1 MHREDDALR
10 AHYLLAGITDAQWR
24 ALAPHLHCRPLAAG
38 QALFSQGDRAEAF
51 FIVRSGAMKLFRV
64 SRQGTEKIMRLVRGG
79 QSFAESVLFSDP
91 PRYPVHAQAAEDSE
105 LLAIDREAY
114 LHLLRE
120 SFDTCRAVMA
130 QMTQRIYAHWNE
142 IEALSLHG
150 AVPRVA
156 RYLLEQLAAQ
166 GGPALRLPLP
176 KVQIAAQL
184 GLAPE
189 TLSRALRKLSEGGA
203 ISVRGATVQVRD
215 EGALHRNTWV

>member
-1 MHREDDALR
+1 VLREDEALR
-10 AHYLLAGITDAQWR
+10 KHYLLAAINDAQWR
-24 ALAPHLHCRPLAAG
+24 ALAPHLHRRQLAAG
-38 QALFSQGDRAEAF
+38 QALFSQGDRADAF

-64 SRQGTEKIMRLVRGG
+64 SPQGTEKIMRLVRGG

-91 PRYPVHAQAAEDSE
+91 PRYPVHAQAAEDSD
-105 LLAIDREAY
+105 LLAIEREAY
-114 LHLLRE
+114 LRLLRE

-150 AVPRVA
+150 AMPRVA
-156 RYLLEQLAAQ
+156 HYLLEQLASQ
-166 GGPALRLPLP
+166 GGPTLRLPLP

-189 TLSRALRKLSEGGA
+189 TLSRALRKLTEGGA
-203 ISVRGATVQVRD
+203 ISVRGATVLVRD
-215 EGALHRNTWV
+215 EGALHRNTWI